1 MAPILEDYVEVGRD
15 LLQAFNDGFGIFKD
29 LRSEAVNDVGLDRD
43 LYLNY
48 VTFTSAIDYRK
59 NIPAN
64 DFMESSKEMG
74 SGLSLAFQ
82 AK

>member
-1 MAPILEDYVEVGRD
+1 MNAVLEDHVKVGRE
-15 LLQAFNDGFGIFKD
+15 LLRAFRNGVGIFRD
-29 LRSEAVNDVGLDRD
+29 LRSEAVNDVGLEKD

-64 DFMESSKEMG
+64 DLWEG
-74 SGLSLAFQ
+74 SEKVGY
-82 AK
+82 